1 MSVLPSYKGYQAK
14 VEYSVEDGLVIGE
27 VIGVRDSLNF
37 HADTVDPK
45 EIEAIFH
52 QCIDDYLAFCAELGV
67 DPDKS
72 YSGSFNVR
80 IGAERHRLAE
90 QEAVRRGV
98 SLNQFVSD
106 AIEHEIEGPPTET
119 VYICLPYAAPMK
131 STVCVDTDKVIDF
144 VSAKETSKKE
154 GEEKQWRIQNG

>member
-45 EIEAIFH
+45 EIEAMFH

-72 YSGSFNVR
+72 YSGTFNVR
-80 IGAERHRLAE
+80 VGAELHRLAE
-90 QEAVRRGV
+90 QEAVKRGIPLNKLV
-98 SLNQFVSD
+98 SQ
-106 AIEHEIEGPPTET
+106 AIENEVKGYHAASYTMVLPTQKVNDYQAGEIGSDSEKTAM
-119 VYICLPYAAPMK
+119 VQSYLQ
-131 STVCVDTDKVIDF
+131 
-144 VSAKETSKKE
+144 AKRSLK
-154 GEEKQWRIQNG
+154 I

>member
-45 EIEAIFH
+45 EIEAMFH

-106 AIEHEIEGPPTET
+106 AIEHEIEGRLMGWIYREGAT
-119 VYICLPYAAPMK
+119 PMEA
-131 STVCVDTDKVIDF
+131 SVDTGKGKVIDF
-144 VSAKETSKKE
+144 VVAKAENKRE
-154 GEEKQWRIQNG
+154 VAEKWQATM